1 MKKVLAVHHVH
12 SMVANNN
19 VIVKKAE
26 VDRNAT
32 NARLDITS
40 IIFSNRSN
48 KWIECINKIVGF
60 LDIQSVSNVNATTPE
75 RSVNHAIR

>member
-1 MKKVLAVHHVH
+1 MKKVLVEHHVH
-12 SMVANNN
+12 SMVVNNN

-40 IIFSNRSN
+40 IIFSNISN
-48 KWIECINKIVGF
+48 F
-60 LDIQSVSNVNATTPE
+60 
-75 RSVNHAIR
+75 R